1 MVTSNSTWLVS
12 RTVRTPTSPTWGRWV
27 AAAAVLVLAV
37 GVGSVYV
44 VTTRPPS
51 HHRGPALAVAP
62 PRHPVLKAL
71 TATAPA
77 PSATGVA
84 TALASALRDRSFGGH
99 LTGEVVDGVTG
110 TVLFDRGAA
119 QPLPPASTVKVL
131 TATAALATL
140 GPAATLNTGV
150 VRDGSTLYLIGGG
163 DVTLRST
170 ATNTAPAY
178 PPTADLASLAAQTAS
193 ALGTTRSVRLC
204 LDTSAWA
211 TTPAQAPGW
220 NAGYFTAGD
229 IAHLSPLE
237 VDEGAASVRHPA
249 RAPITRVSDP
259 TAAAGVAFAVALR
272 RLGVTVTSTGCRASA
287 PPSALGVASVSSPPV
302 SALVQRMLTLSDND
316 LAESLGRAVARHEG
330 QPTNF
335 AGEATAVSN
344 ELHSLGVDVTDLT
357 WYDASGLSHL
367 DRVSPHTLVQV
378 VQLAAGNA
386 HPELRVLLDGMPVA
400 GLTGTLATRY
410 RRGPS
415 LAAAGVA
422 RAKTG
427 TLAGVNTITGFVVD
441 ADARLLVFA
450 FMTDRASGP
459 AAAEAALDRLVARL
473 ATCGC
478 R

>member
-37 GVGSVYV
+37 GVGTVYV

-110 TVLFDRGAA
+110 TVLLDRGAA

-131 TATAALATL
+131 TATAALETL

-170 ATNTAPAY
+170 ATNAAPAY
-178 PPTADLASLAAQTAS
+178 PPAADLTSLAGQTVS
-193 ALGTTRSVRLC
+193 ALGSTRSVRLC

-211 TTPAQAPGW
+211 AGPAQAPGW
-220 NAGYFTAGD
+220 SPGYFTAGD

-237 VDEGAASVRHPA
+237 VDEGAASLRHPA
-249 RAPITRVSDP
+249 RAPIARVADP
-259 TAAAGVAFAVALR
+259 TAAAGAAFAAALR
-272 RLGVTVTSTGCRASA
+272 RQGVAVSGARCRASA
-287 PPSALGVASVSSPPV
+287 PPSALGIASVSSAPI
-302 SALVQRMLTLSDND
+302 SALVQRMLTVSDND

-330 QPTNF
+330 QTADF
-335 AGEATAVSN
+335 IGEASAVTN
-344 ELHSLGVDVTDLT
+344 VLRSLGVDVSGLT
-357 WYDASGLSHL
+357 LYDASGLSHL
-367 DRVSPHTLVQV
+367 DRISAHALVQV
-378 VQLAAGNA
+378 VQLAVSRPN
-386 HPELRVLLDGMPVA
+386 LRVVLAGMPVA
-400 GLTGTLATRY
+400 GLTGTLASRY
-410 RRGPS
+410 RHGPAA
-415 LAAAGVA
+415 AAAGVA

-427 TLAGVNTITGFVVD
+427 TLAGVNTVTGYLVD
-441 ADARLLVFA
+441 ADGRGLVFA
-450 FMTDRASGP
+450 FLTDRAAGP
-459 AAAEAALDRLVARL
+459 DATEAALDRLVARL
-473 ATCGC
+473 VGCGC
-478 R
+478 A